1 MWVTAVLPGT
11 YTVQPPAKEDA
22 GAVFAVVAAYNTAVV
37 GFADYTLD
45 DMVDELTKPGFEPET
60 DGWLVFDGD
69 TPVGYGWVSGKGD
82 HHLLE
87 MDVFTADPV
96 VETYLLDEITRR
108 SREIAREY
116 GHSSVQLDVVVYR
129 ADETRRQR
137 LSDYGFEAGTTFHR
151 MRIDHDGPV
160 PTPEVPTGVTI
171 RRGAPDEASRRAA
184 HNVMMQSFEGQ
195 FGFVAR
201 PFEEWH
207 AAHENHSTFDWSQ
220 ATLLEL
226 DGQAVA
232 LRECNDQFIEDE
244 NCGYIGR
251 LCVLAEAR
259 GKGLA
264 KFLLRDQFALDA
276 SAGRSGTILH
286 VDTNNPTPALDLYL
300 SVGMRASLV
309 IDVWRLEVT
318 GD

>member
-1 MWVTAVLPGT
+1 VWVTAVLPGT

-96 VETYLLDEITRR
+96 VETY
-108 SREIAREY
+108 
-116 GHSSVQLDVVVYR
+116 
-129 ADETRRQR
+129 
-137 LSDYGFEAGTTFHR
+137 
-151 MRIDHDGPV
+151 
-160 PTPEVPTGVTI
+160 
-171 RRGAPDEASRRAA
+171 
-184 HNVMMQSFEGQ
+184 
-195 FGFVAR
+195 
-201 PFEEWH
+201 
-207 AAHENHSTFDWSQ
+207 
-220 ATLLEL
+220 
-226 DGQAVA
+226 
-232 LRECNDQFIEDE
+232 
-244 NCGYIGR
+244 
-251 LCVLAEAR
+251 
-259 GKGLA
+259 
-264 KFLLRDQFALDA
+264 
-276 SAGRSGTILH
+276 
-286 VDTNNPTPALDLYL
+286 NPTPALDLYL